1 MTDPKIR
8 YDIETGIKG
17 EADVKQ
23 LEGSLRALGDT
34 LDGELAQEA
43 VRAAEALQNLGSKQE
58 AIQNFNALRRT
69 TQQLGQELDIASAAV
84 DRLGAE
90 LPQAA
95 AATAAFAAAEAR
107 ARAAVDGA
115 KADLDEQRQALVKL
129 RTEYTGGARRTDE
142 YREANAQLLV
152 TVRELRTNLAEQRAS
167 LTAAVGATR
176 GAQQAERA
184 LSTEYDRSVNSAR
197 KLSAEVGSK
206 NAALEAS
213 RGVLRSLGLETGQL
227 AQAER
232 NLEIAIGQVRERV
245 NGLAPAFAQ
254 QAAAA
259 NGAVQRQITDQR
271 TLRDG
276 VRSVGDELRRI
287 QAIAGIALGGS
298 FVGGLIKD
306 VTDTADQFKNLEARI
321 RLATGE
327 GQAFNT
333 AFQGITQIALRTNSA
348 LDETATLFVRLA
360 KAGTDAGLNAAAAQ
374 DQALALTETINQ
386 AIQLSGSGA
395 EASKAA
401 LTQLIQGLQSGVL
414 RGEEFNSVMEQAPR
428 LAQAL
433 AQGLNLTTGELRKQ
447 AEQGVLTA
455 STVIRALTSQS
466 AAVASEFGKLP
477 ATVGRSLQN
486 LQTQWQLYVGATD
499 NGMVSSANLA
509 RIIDGLARNLDTLVS
524 TLYAAGKAY
533 AALKIAGLAADAYK
547 WATATLG
554 ATTAIAANTAATLNN
569 TAAHAANATATR
581 ASAAGHAAAGAGAAA
596 SAAAA
601 ARSGIVWRATTGLF
615 GPMGFAV
622 AALAPE
628 FVRFGQAIG
637 ETAAKMAGYGKIMKE
652 AEDRMR
658 LQEEAAK
665 ATAAQQRALAL
676 ALQEARD
683 KQFELTKTATGTIA
697 KFDEMRAKG
706 DSAAEA
712 IAKIGR
718 DFDLSTVPGIKD
730 AGAVLDK
737 LLADS
742 KITAGQFQET
752 WAQALKGEDLGLFE
766 TRARAAFAG
775 ATREAERMAAV
786 LDQSAREAIRRTG
799 LDFSQLADGV
809 GAASR
814 SAINDTEAI
823 IRSLDRLKAQGVDTG
838 TALSASL
845 SKSIDT
851 ADSQKALDGVRG
863 QIEAVRKVLGDK
875 VADGFLQQA
884 TLKAEEL
891 KVKMEELKPGI
902 QSAGEAMKFFGLQTQ
917 TALKAAADNSRDAY
931 NTLKN
936 SGKASADQLREAFT
950 RVAREAIAANK
961 GVAPAWLETEDA
973 LLRAREATEHFGD
986 STKRTLGELKN
997 EWRSYG
1003 ATVRAEGSATPG
1015 IIGPDNTAKPIQS
1028 AFGNS
1033 REERLAGQNAV
1044 DNRLMFE
1051 LRDKLKAGTL
1061 TSGDAGAL
1069 RTVIDSLKQNAIQN
1083 AQVDRHGAGFISLEG
1098 RRDDAAWQAMG
1109 ARFAQE
1115 LRRLENPAGVRSTKH
1130 EVELKMPSGAA
1141 DTFNVAS
1148 EQDAQ
1153 KLIELIGR
1161 TKGRSS

>member
-8 YDIETGIKG
+8 YDIEAGIKG
-17 EADVKQ
+17 EADAKQ
-23 LEGSLRALGDT
+23 LEGTLRSLGDT
-34 LDGELAQEA
+34 LEGELAQEA
-43 VRAAEALQNLGSKQE
+43 TKAADALQNLGAKQE
-58 AIQNFNALRRT
+58 AIQTFNVLRRT
-69 TQQLGQELDIASAAV
+69 TQQLGQELDTASAAV

-95 AATAAFAAAEAR
+95 TATAAFAAAEAK
-107 ARAAVDGA
+107 ARAAVEGA
-115 KADLDEQRQALVKL
+115 KADLDEQRLALVKL

-152 TVRELRTNLAEQRAS
+152 TVRELRANLAEQRAS
-167 LTAAVGATR
+167 LSAAAGATR
-176 GAQQAERA
+176 AAQQAERA
-184 LSTEYDRSVNSAR
+184 LATEYDRSVASAR

-213 RGVLRSLGLETGQL
+213 RGTLRALGLETGQL
-227 AQAER
+227 ALAER
-232 NLEIAIGQVRERV
+232 NLEQAIAQVRERV

-259 NGAVQRQITDQR
+259 NGAAQRQIADQR

-287 QAIAGIALGGS
+287 QAIAAVALGGS

-306 VTDTADQFKNLEARI
+306 VAETADGFKNLQARI

-327 GQAFNT
+327 GQAFNS
-333 AFQGITQIALRTNSA
+333 AMQGVTDVALRTNSA

-360 KAGTDAGLNAAAAQ
+360 KAGTESGLSAKAAQ

-386 AIQLSGSGA
+386 AIQLSGSSA
-395 EASKAA
+395 ESSKAA

-447 AEQGVLTA
+447 AEQGVLTSA
-455 STVIRALTSQS
+455 TVIRALTSQS
-466 AAVASEFGKLP
+466 TAVASEFGKLP

-499 NGMVSSANLA
+499 NGMASSANLA
-509 RIIDGLARNLDTLVS
+509 RIIDGLAKNLDTLVS

-533 AALKIAGLAADAYK
+533 AALKIGGLAIDAYR

-554 ATTAIAANTAATLNN
+554 ATSAIAANTTATINN
-569 TAAHAANATATR
+569 TVAHTANAAATR

-596 SAAAA
+596 GAASAARA
-601 ARSGIVWRATTGLF
+601 GLVWRATTSLM

-628 FVRFGQAIG
+628 FVRFGETIG
-637 ETAAKMAGYGKIMKE
+637 ETAAKVAGYGKVMKE
-652 AEDRMR
+652 AEDRLR
-658 LQEEAAK
+658 LQEEVLK
-665 ATAAQQRALAL
+665 SNAAQQRAMAL
-676 ALQEARD
+676 AVQEARD
-683 KQFELTKTATGTIA
+683 KQFELTKAAVGTIA

-712 IAKIGR
+712 ISKIGR

-737 LLADS
+737 LLADG
-742 KITAGQFQET
+742 KIAAGQFQDT

-766 TRARAAFAG
+766 TRARTAFAG

-799 LDFSQLADGV
+799 LDFSQLSDGV

-814 SAINDTEAI
+814 SAINDTQAI
-823 IRSLDRLKAQGVDTG
+823 INSLDRLKAQGVDTG
-838 TALSASL
+838 TALAASL

-851 ADSQKALDGVRG
+851 ADSQKALDGIRG
-863 QIEAVRKVLGDK
+863 QIEQVRAQLGNK

-884 TLKAEEL
+884 ALKAEEL
-891 KVKMEELKPGI
+891 RVKFEELKPGI

-917 TALKAAADNSRDAY
+917 TALKTASTNSREAYDA
-931 NTLKN
+931 LKN
-936 SGKASADQLREAFT
+936 SGQASADQLRQAFE
-950 RVAREAIAANK
+950 RVAKDAIAANK
-961 GVAPAWLETEDA
+961 GIAPSWLITEDA
-973 LLRAREATEHFGD
+973 ILRAREATENFGRSTTETLRQAGD
-986 STKRTLGELKN
+986 S
-997 EWRSYG
+997 WRAYG
-1003 ATVRAEGSATPG
+1003 QIVRSEGSATPG
-1015 IIGPDNTAKPIQS
+1015 VIGPNQEIKSVTGDT
-1028 AFGNS
+1028 
-1033 REERLAGQNAV
+1033 REQRLAGQNAT

-1051 LRDKLKAGTL
+1051 LRDKLRAGTL
-1061 TSGDAGAL
+1061 TAEDAGSL
-1069 RTVIDSLKQNAIQN
+1069 RAVIAALKQNAQVN
-1083 AQVDRHGAGFISLEG
+1083 ADADKKGSFISLEG
-1098 RRDDAAWQAMG
+1098 RRDDAQWQAMG

-1115 LRRLENPAGVRSTKH
+1115 LAKLERPQSARSTKH
-1130 EVELKMPSGAA
+1130 EVQLTVPGGDAGS
-1141 DTFNVAS
+1141 FNMES
-1148 EQDAQ
+1148 EADAQ
-1153 KLIELIGR
+1153 KLIGLLGR
-1161 TKGRSS
+1161 VKGRSS

>member
-8 YDIETGIKG
+8 YDIEAGIKG
-17 EADVKQ
+17 EPDVKQ
-23 LEGSLRALGDT
+23 LTGSLRTLGDT

-43 VRAAEALQNLGSKQE
+43 MKAADALENLGAKQE

-69 TQQLGQELDIASAAV
+69 TQQLGQELDAAAASV

-107 ARAAVDGA
+107 ARSAVEGA
-115 KADLDEQRQALVKL
+115 KADLDEQRQALVRL

-167 LTAAVGATR
+167 LSAAAGATR
-176 GAQQAERA
+176 TAQQAERA
-184 LSTEYDRSVNSAR
+184 LATEYDRTVESAR

-206 NAALEAS
+206 NSALEAS

-232 NLEIAIGQVRERV
+232 NLATAIGQVRERV

-259 NGAVQRQITDQR
+259 NGAVQRQIVDQR

-287 QAIAGIALGGS
+287 QTIAGIALGGS

-306 VTDTADQFKNLEARI
+306 VADTADGFKNLQARI

-327 GQAFNT
+327 GQGFGT
-333 AFQGITQIALRTNSA
+333 AMQGVTDVSLRTHSA

-360 KAGTDAGLNAAAAQ
+360 KAGTDAGLSTEASQ
-374 DQALALTETINQ
+374 QQALALTETINQ
-386 AIQLSGSGA
+386 SIQLSGSGA

-447 AEQGVLTA
+447 AEQGVLTSA
-455 STVIRALTSQS
+455 TVIRALTSQS
-466 AAVASEFGKLP
+466 AVVATEFGKLP

-533 AALKIAGLAADAYK
+533 AALKIAGLAIDAYK
-547 WATATLG
+547 WATATVG
-554 ATTAIAANTAATLNN
+554 ATTAITANTAATVSN
-569 TAAHAANATATR
+569 TVAHTANAAATR

-596 SAAAA
+596 GAAAA
-601 ARSGIVWRATTGLF
+601 ARSGLVWRATTALF

-628 FVRFGQAIG
+628 LIGLGRVIG
-637 ETAAKMAGYGKIMKE
+637 ETAAKWAGYGKEMKD
-652 AEDRMR
+652 AEDQIRR
-658 LQEEAAK
+658 QEEVAK
-665 ATAAQQRALAL
+665 ASAAQQRAIAM
-676 ALQEARD
+676 AVQEARD
-683 KQFELTKTATGTIA
+683 KQFELTKAAVGTIA
-697 KFDEMRAKG
+697 KFDELRAKG
-706 DSAAEA
+706 DSTAEA
-712 IAKIGR
+712 ISKIGR
-718 DFDLSTVPGIKD
+718 DFDLSTVPGIQD

-737 LLADS
+737 LLADA
-742 KITAGQFQET
+742 KITAGQFQDT

-775 ATREAERMAAV
+775 TAREAERMAAV

-799 LDFSQLADGV
+799 LDFTQLADGV

-823 IRSLDRLKAQGVDTG
+823 IASLDRLKGQGIDTG
-838 TALSASL
+838 TALTASL

-851 ADSQKALDGVRG
+851 ADSVKALDAVRG
-863 QIEAVRKVLGDK
+863 QIEQVRKQLGQK

-884 TLKAEEL
+884 VLKAEEL
-891 KVKMEELKPGI
+891 GVKLNQLKPGI
-902 QSAGEAMKFFGLQTQ
+902 QSVGEAMRFFGLQTQ
-917 TALKAAADNSRDAY
+917 TALATAASSSREAYDA
-931 NTLKN
+931 LKN
-936 SGKASADQLREAFT
+936 SGQASADQLRQAFD
-950 RVAREAIAANK
+950 RVAKDAIAANK
-961 GVAPAWLETEDA
+961 GIAPSWLITEDA
-973 LLRAREATEHFGD
+973 ILRAREATENFGRATTDTLRRAGD
-986 STKRTLGELKN
+986 S
-997 EWRSYG
+997 WREYG
-1003 ATVRAEGSATPG
+1003 RTVRAEGSATPG
-1015 IIGPDNTAKPIQS
+1015 LIGPDNSSKPITS
-1028 AFGNS
+1028 AFGS
-1033 REERLAGQNAV
+1033 TREQRLSGQNAV
-1044 DNRLMFE
+1044 DNRLMFD
-1051 LRDKLKAGTL
+1051 LREKLRKGTL
-1061 TSGDAGAL
+1061 TAEDAGSL
-1069 RTVIDSLKQNAIQN
+1069 RAVIEALKQNAKQN

-1098 RRDDAAWQAMG
+1098 RRDDAQWQALG

-1115 LRRLENPAGVRSTKH
+1115 LKKLEQPRARSTKH
-1130 EVELKMPSGAA
+1130 EVELTVPGGKTDS
-1141 DTFNVAS
+1141 FNVES
-1148 EQDAQ
+1148 EEDAK
-1153 KLIELIGR
+1153 KLIELLGR
-1161 TKGRSS
+1161 SKGRSS

>member
-1 MTDPKIR
+1 MADPKIR
-8 YDIETGIKG
+8 YDIEAGIKG

-23 LEGSLRALGDT
+23 LEGTLRALGDT

-43 VRAAEALQNLGSKQE
+43 NRAADALQNLGTKQE
-58 AIQNFNALRRT
+58 AIQNFNLLRRT
-69 TQQLGQELDIASAAV
+69 TQQLGQELDTAAAAV
-84 DRLGAE
+84 DRLGSE

-95 AATAAFAAAEAR
+95 AATAAFAAAETR
-107 ARAAVDGA
+107 ARTAVEGA
-115 KADLDEQRQALVKL
+115 KADLDEQRQALVRL

-167 LTAAVGATR
+167 LSAAAGATR
-176 GAQQAERA
+176 TAQQAERA
-184 LSTEYDRSVNSAR
+184 LATEYDRSVASAR

-232 NLEIAIGQVRERV
+232 NLALAIGQVRERV

-259 NGAVQRQITDQR
+259 NGAVQRQIADQR

-287 QAIAGIALGGS
+287 QTIAGVALGGS
-298 FVGGLIKD
+298 FAGGLIKD

-327 GQAFNT
+327 GEAFNR
-333 AFQGITQIALRTNSA
+333 AFQGVTEVALRTNSA
-348 LDETATLFVRLA
+348 LDESATLFVRLA
-360 KAGTDAGLNAAAAQ
+360 KAGTDAGLSAGAAQ
-374 DQALALTETINQ
+374 EQALALTETINQ

-395 EASKAA
+395 EASRAA

-433 AQGLNLTTGELRKQ
+433 AQGLSLTTGELRKQ

-524 TLYAAGKAY
+524 TLYGAGKAY
-533 AALKIAGLAADAYK
+533 AALKIAGLAVDAYK

-554 ATTAIAANTAATLNN
+554 ATSAIAANTAATVNN
-569 TAAHAANATATR
+569 TIAHTANAAATR
-581 ASAAGHAAAGAGAAA
+581 ASAAGHATAGASAAAG
-596 SAAAA
+596 AAAA

-628 FVRFGQAIG
+628 FVRFGESIG
-637 ETAAKMAGYGKIMKE
+637 EAAAKLSGYGKVMKD
-652 AEDRMR
+652 AEDQIR
-658 LQEEAAK
+658 LQEEALK
-665 ATAAQQRALAL
+665 ANAAQHRAMAL

-683 KQFELTKTATGTIA
+683 KQFELTRAATGTIA

-718 DFDLSTVPGIKD
+718 DFDLSTVPGIQD

-737 LLADS
+737 LLADA
-742 KITAGQFQET
+742 KITAGQFEDT

-775 ATREAERMAAV
+775 AAREAERMVAV
-786 LDQSAREAIRRTG
+786 LEQSAREAIRRTG
-799 LDFSQLADGV
+799 LDYTQLADGV

-823 IRSLDRLKAQGVDTG
+823 IASLDRLKAQGIDTG
-838 TALSASL
+838 TALAASL

-851 ADSQKALDGVRG
+851 ADSQKALDGIRG
-863 QIEAVRKVLGDK
+863 QIELVRRQLGDK

-891 KVKMEELKPGI
+891 RAKLDQLKPGI
-902 QSAGEAMKFFGLQTQ
+902 QSAGEALKFFGLQTA
-917 TALKAAADNSRDAY
+917 TALKAAADSSREAY
-931 NTLKN
+931 DTLKN
-936 SGKASADQLREAFT
+936 SGQASADQLRQAFD
-950 RVAREAIAANK
+950 RVAKDAIAANK
-961 GVAPAWLETEDA
+961 GIAPSWLITEEA
-973 LLRAREATEHFGD
+973 ILRAREATENFGRATSETLRRAGD
-986 STKRTLGELKN
+986 SWRAYAQVVRT
-997 EWRSYG
+997 
-1003 ATVRAEGSATPG
+1003 EGSATPG
-1015 IIGPDNTAKPIQS
+1015 IIGPNQEVKSVTGDTRGQ
-1028 AFGNS
+1028 
-1033 REERLAGQNAV
+1033 RLAGQNAV
-1044 DNRLMFE
+1044 DNRLMFD
-1051 LRDKLKAGTL
+1051 LREKLKAGTL
-1061 TSGDAGAL
+1061 TAEDAGSL
-1069 RTVIDSLKQNAIQN
+1069 RAVIAALKQNAQVN
-1083 AQVDRHGAGFISLEG
+1083 ADADKKGSFISLEG
-1098 RRDDAAWQAMG
+1098 RRDDASWQAMG

-1115 LRRLENPAGVRSTKH
+1115 LARLERPAAARSTKH
-1130 EVELKMPSGAA
+1130 EVELTVPGGTT
-1141 DTFNVAS
+1141 DTFNVES
-1148 EQDAQ
+1148 EEDAK
-1153 KLIELIGR
+1153 KLIGLLGR
-1161 TKGRSS
+1161 AKGRSS

>member
-1 MTDPKIR
+1 VTDPKIR

-69 TQQLGQELDIASAAV
+69 TQQLGQELDTASAAV
-84 DRLGAE
+84 DRLGSE

-107 ARAAVDGA
+107 ARTAVEGA
-115 KADLDEQRQALVKL
+115 KADLDEQRQALVRL

-167 LTAAVGATR
+167 LAAAAGATR
-176 GAQQAERA
+176 SAQQAERA
-184 LSTEYDRSVNSAR
+184 LSTEYDRTVNSAR

-232 NLEIAIGQVRERV
+232 NLALAIGQVRERV

-259 NGAVQRQITDQR
+259 NGAVQRQISDQR

-276 VRSVGDELRRI
+276 VRGVGDELRRI
-287 QAIAGIALGGS
+287 QTIAGIALGGS

-333 AFQGITQIALRTNSA
+333 AFQGVTQVALRTNSA

-360 KAGTDAGLNAAAAQ
+360 KAGTDAGLSAGAAQ
-374 DQALALTETINQ
+374 EQALALTETINQ

-554 ATTAIAANTAATLNN
+554 ATTAIAANTAATVNN
-569 TAAHAANATATR
+569 TVAHTANAAATR
-581 ASAAGHAAAGAGAAA
+581 ASAAGHAAAGAGATAG
-596 SAAAA
+596 AAAA

-628 FVRFGQAIG
+628 FVRFGDTIG
-637 ETAAKMAGYGKIMKE
+637 ETAAKMAGYGKVMKE

-658 LQEEAAK
+658 LMDELAK
-665 ATAAQQRALAL
+665 SNAAQQRAMAL

-697 KFDEMRAKG
+697 KFDELRAKG

-718 DFDLSTVPGIKD
+718 DFDLSTVPGIND

-737 LLADS
+737 LLFDA

-823 IRSLDRLKAQGVDTG
+823 IRSLDSLKAQGVDTG
-838 TALSASL
+838 TALAASL

-851 ADSQKALDGVRG
+851 ADTQKALDGVRG

-891 KVKMEELKPGI
+891 KVKMEQLKPGI

-917 TALKAAADNSRDAY
+917 AALKAAADNSREAY
-931 NTLKN
+931 DTLKN
-936 SGKASADQLREAFT
+936 SGTASADQLREAFT

-973 LLRAREATEHFGD
+973 LLRAREATEHFGE
-986 STKRTLGELKN
+986 STKRTLGDLKN

-1003 ATVRAEGSATPG
+1003 STVRSEGSATPG
-1015 IIGPDNTAKPIQS
+1015 IIGPNNTPKPIQS

-1061 TSGDAGAL
+1061 TAGDAGAL
-1069 RTVIDSLKQNAIQN
+1069 RTVIESLKQNALQN

-1115 LRRLENPAGVRSTKH
+1115 LRRLENPAGARSTKH